1 MWLFIACVRS
11 GNWKKRQKI
20 GASSTPLGN
29 FFSLTGKNWLHV
41 KMYDIL
47 TYMYNLKQAI
57 LGGRDEIFQTI
68 SFVQVNKLNYMRYM
82 A

>member
-1 MWLFIACVRS
+1 MYVVVI
-11 GNWKKRQKI
+11 GKKGRKVEENI

-68 SFVQVNKLNYMRYM
+68 SFVQVNKLNYMQYM